1 LNKNCFVILINY
13 ADFRV
18 VITVSV
24 ANSLSSLKPAIP
36 LFTLPFNLV
45 ALFAL
50 VVLRVHHQVAQPTRV
65 PPPDFDWMHVSTQNR
80 KF

>member
-1 LNKNCFVILINY
+1 LFFL
-13 ADFRV
+13 RV

-50 VVLRVHHQVAQPTRV
+50 VVLRVHHQVQQPARI
-65 PPPDFDWMHVSTQNR
+65 PPPDFDWMHVSSSLSPLLVLLLL
-80 KF
+80 FYS